1 MKNILIIDG
10 LNLIHRARV
19 AMQDAEHGI
28 TFATLR
34 SVRSL
39 IDKFKP
45 DVTYFV
51 MEGVPRRRM
60 LESEGTYKAQRTGM
74 DETFKVQKR
83 QIVDLISKHLP
94 ILVMRHPDHEADDV
108 ISHLAKSV
116 HREDS
121 VTIVS
126 TDTDFIQLLNGS
138 GRISLYS
145 PIKDIMVEPTQ
156 YDYVMWKSLRGDK
169 SDNIPG
175 IPGIGDKRAQNLLV
189 EPGALEQ
196 FFLKKPE
203 AKPIFEGN
211 LSLIAFEDLG
221 CDWEHVTRSSPNR
234 DEEVLRTRLQ
244 QLGFNSIA
252 NEKSWPKWIKT
263 YDNLW
268 SQFLSQT
275 V

>member
-1 MKNILIIDG
+1 
-10 LNLIHRARV
+10 
-19 AMQDAEHGI
+19 
-28 TFATLR
+28 
-34 SVRSL
+34 
-39 IDKFKP
+39 
-45 DVTYFV
+45 
-51 MEGVPRRRM
+51 
-60 LESEGTYKAQRTGM
+60 M